1 MKRNILYDK
10 QGINYQRDQLVKRS
24 LKLSYHLLYHEDEL
38 TDLIADLELSIEA
51 IKHHYG
57 INQEVSTQK
66 KYKKRRLE
74 KLLYGIH
81 RPN

>member
-10 QGINYQRDQLVKRS
+10 QGINYHKDQLVRQALS
-24 LKLSYHLLYHEDEL
+24 LSLSILNHDIPTEEI
-38 TDLIADLELSIEA
+38 TNIELSIEA
-51 IKHHYG
+51 VKHHYG
-57 INQEVSTQK
+57 ISQEVSTQK

>member
-1 MKRNILYDK
+1 MKRNILFDK

-51 IKHHYG
+51 VKYHYG
-57 INQEVSTQK
+57 ISHEVSTQK

-74 KLLYGIH
+74 KELFT
-81 RPN
+81 

>member
-10 QGINYQRDQLVKRS
+10 QGINYHKDQLVRQALTLS
-24 LKLSYHLLYHEDEL
+24 LNILYHEISAEY
-38 TDLIADLELSIEA
+38 IADLELSIEA
-51 IKHHYG
+51 VKHHYG
-57 INQEVSTQK
+57 ISQEVSTQK

>member
-10 QGINYQRDQLVKRS
+10 QGINYHKDQLVRQALS
-24 LKLSYHLLYHEDEL
+24 LSLSILNHDIPTEEI
-38 TDLIADLELSIEA
+38 TNIELSIEA
-51 IKHHYG
+51 IKHHYQ
-57 INQEVSTQK
+57 INEEVSTQK

>member
-10 QGINYQRDQLVKRS
+10 QGINYHKDQLVRQALS
-24 LKLSYHLLYHEDEL
+24 LSLSILNHDIPTEEI
-38 TDLIADLELSIEA
+38 TNIELSIEA
-51 IKHHYG
+51 IKHHYQ
-57 INQEVSTQK
+57 INEEASTQK